1 MSKSV
6 YHRKRF
12 HSIYYDY
19 GKEPAMEHRK
29 KFISHIVVHDDKE
42 ITVQGP
48 LSQELLEGLEMHPEL
63 DAFRPPRDQK
73 EALIEIA
80 GLPEG
85 RVIAAIESNNIIG
98 YVTFHYPDEMELWS
112 QGGMEDLVELG
123 AVEVANEF
131 RGAGLARL
139 MISTAFEG
147 GQLENCIVYTT
158 EYYWHWDLKGSG
170 LDVWAYRH
178 MMEKLMKTVDMV
190 WYATDDP
197 EICSHPANCL
207 MVRIGKEIPLASEEL
222 FDRVRFRQRFMY

>member
-1 MSKSV
+1 
-6 YHRKRF
+6 
-12 HSIYYDY
+12 
-19 GKEPAMEHRK
+19 MEHRK
-29 KFISHIVVHDDKE
+29 IPVSHSLSYNGRTL
-42 ITVQGP
+42 TVNGP
-48 LSQELLEGLEMHPEL
+48 LSPEDIKELDIHRDL
-63 DAFRPPRDQK
+63 DAFRKPSEQL

-85 RVIAAIESNNIIG
+85 RIIAAVDQGIIIG

-112 QGGMEDLVELG
+112 QGGMKDLVELG
-123 AVEVANEF
+123 AIEVADEY
-131 RGAGLARL
+131 RGAGLGRL

-147 GQLENCIVYTT
+147 EQLENCIVFTT

-170 LDVWAYRH
+170 LDVWGYRQ
-178 MMEKLMKTVDMV
+178 MMERLMKTVDMV

-207 MVRIGKEIPLASEEL
+207 MVRIGREVPMSSQET